1 MAFHRGR
8 RCDSSLYIRAGPGIM
23 ALMKTLVE
31 TNIYLRNPRLRRKML
46 AQNALE
52 SSIFEGAESLRVG
65 KSEKTAVHV
74 IRRKA
79 RSRLSKA
86 SAKKAVKGS

>member
-1 MAFHRGR
+1 
-8 RCDSSLYIRAGPGIM
+8 M
-23 ALMKTLVE
+23 ALMKMLVE

-65 KSEKTAVHV
+65 KSEKTKDHG
-74 IRRKA
+74 IRHKV

-86 SAKKAVKGS
+86 STKKAVKGS